1 MEDVIPGKVD
11 VGRIV
16 GIITP
21 FLPYSQAEFVLVMN
35 NYDIIPIRMD
45 EAQHEYIHEKYH
57 IGKKVAIGYF
67 SGQWHLGV
75 PGPNTT
81 MELQTAEG
89 LEDDLWKEEL
99 RYLRTVERN
108 FMDNID
114 NLLAEFRM
122 SHLKVTKAAY
132 SE

>member
-35 NYDIIPIRMD
+35 NYDIIPIRMN
-45 EAQHEYIHEKYH
+45 EEQHEYIHEKYH

-67 SGQWHLGV
+67 SGQWHLGI
-75 PGPNTT
+75 PGQNATQD
-81 MELQTAEG
+81 LQTTED
-89 LEDDLWKEEL
+89 LEDDLLKEEL
-99 RYLRTVERN
+99 RYLRIVEQN
-108 FMDNID
+108 FKDNID
-114 NLLAEFRM
+114 NLLAEFRLT
-122 SHLKVTKAAY
+122 HLKVTKAA
-132 SE
+132 SGE